1 MGLWGLT
8 TADEDKPKFLP
19 VDSNAAG
26 SSGARENIIASKS
39 GWALA
44 PGLAASGNDNTD
56 AEPEILVCVKNIAEA
71 MGNASII
78 GIDWTDATVAV
89 TGLVDITVTFDEA
102 VDITNKDSGSFR
114 ELLPAGGIQSM
125 SITASGVFTDSTAE
139 TTLRSAYGTST
150 FKSYNVIVPDLGT
163 YAGSF
168 MIASLEYS
176 GEYNGEATYSVTLES
191 SGSITFSAA

>member
-1 MGLWGLT
+1 MAAQRGKALLLKIDISGTMT
-8 TADEDKPKFLP
+8 T
-19 VDSNAAG
+19 
-26 SSGARENIIASKS
+26 
-39 GWALA
+39 
-44 PGLAASGNDNTD
+44 
-56 AEPEILVCVKNIAEA
+56 
-71 MGNASII
+71 I
-78 GIDWTDATVAV
+78 GGMRSTSMT
-89 TGLVDITVTFDEA
+89 LNDEA

-125 SITASGVFTDSTAE
+125 SISASGVFTDSTAE
-139 TTLRSAYGTST
+139 TTLRSAYGTSA

>member
-1 MGLWGLT
+1 M
-8 TADEDKPKFLP
+8 
-19 VDSNAAG
+19 AAQRGAEMLIKIDNSG
-26 SSGARENIIASKS
+26 SKQ
-39 GWALA
+39 
-44 PGLAASGNDNTD
+44 
-56 AEPEILVCVKNIAEA
+56 
-71 MGNASII
+71 
-78 GIDWTDATVAV
+78 TVA
-89 TGLVDITVTFDEA
+89 GLRSTTLTLNDEA

-163 YAGSF
+163 YAGTF
-168 MIASLEYS
+168 MIASLEYA

-191 SGSITFSAA
+191 SGAVTFTAA